1 MNTLALEL
9 NQVLDGSIAG
19 RMLSDFGRRL
29 YFPKGIVAQ
38 SAEAGARAHRFNAT
52 VGMAVHSGEPMEL
65 PSLSAQLPG
74 LTPRE
79 TVAYAPTAGVPELR
93 KLWLK
98 AMKAK
103 NPSLNPEAIS
113 LPAVTP
119 GLTAGVA
126 QAADM
131 FCDEGDTIIIPDMFW
146 GNYRLIFEERRLSKI
161 RSFQFFSDDG
171 GFNLEAFRNVLNE
184 EAAHGQ
190 LRVLLNFPNNPT
202 GYSPTVHE
210 AREITNILVEQ
221 ADKGID
227 VLVLCDDA
235 YFGLFYEEGTYT
247 ESLFAPLS
255 QAHERILTIKLDGST
270 KEDFV
275 WGFRVGFLTF
285 GSAGQTAQQYDALLK
300 KLSGGLR
307 SAISNSSSVG
317 QHLLIHLFNSP
328 DYAGEK
334 QGFFLEL
341 KQRYLRIR
349 EVFRENPPPPCLEP
363 LPFNSGYF
371 MSFRCR
377 ELDAEQLRL
386 SLLEQG
392 IGTISIAGEY
402 LRVAYSSVDLDQLS
416 ELYTAIF
423 HAAEELSATGS

>member
-1 MNTLALEL
+1 MNPLALEL
-9 NQVLDGSIAG
+9 NQLLDGSVAG

-38 SAEAGARAHRFNAT
+38 SAEAGARAHKFNAT
-52 VGMAVHSGEPMEL
+52 VGMAVRNGEPMIL

-79 TVAYAPTAGVPELR
+79 AVAYAPTAGVPQLR
-93 KLWLK
+93 SLWLE

-103 NPSLNPEAIS
+103 NPSLNAEAIS
-113 LPAVTP
+113 LPVVTP

-131 FCDEGDTIIIPDMFW
+131 FCDEGDTIIVPDMFW

-161 RSFQFFSDDG
+161 RSFQFFSDEG
-171 GFNLEAFRNVLNE
+171 GFNLEAFRKVVTE

-190 LRVLLNFPNNPT
+190 LRILLNFPNNPT

-210 AREITNILVEQ
+210 AQEITNILVEQ
-221 ADKGID
+221 ADKGAD

-235 YFGLFYEEGTYT
+235 YFGLFYEEDTYG

-255 QAHERILTIKLDGST
+255 QAHERILAIKLDGST

-275 WGFRVGFLTF
+275 WGFRVGFLSF
-285 GSAGQTAQQYDALLK
+285 GSAGLTAHHYDALLK
-300 KLSGGLR
+300 KLAGGLR

-317 QHLLIHLFNSP
+317 QHLLIHLFTSP
-328 DYAGEK
+328 DYASEK
-334 QGFFLEL
+334 QGCFLDL
-341 KQRYLRIR
+341 KKRYLRIR
-349 EVFRENPPPPCLEP
+349 DIFQETPPPPCLET

-377 ELDAEQLRL
+377 GIDAEQLRL
-386 SLLEQG
+386 SLLDEG
-392 IGTISIAGEY
+392 IGTISIAGGY
-402 LRVAYSSVDLDQLS
+402 LRVAYSSVDLDQLL

-423 HAAEELSATGS
+423 QAAEKLSATGS

>member
-1 MNTLALEL
+1 MNALALEL
-9 NQVLDGSIAG
+9 NKELEGSVAG

-52 VGMAVHSGEPMEL
+52 VGMAVRNGDPMVL
-65 PSLSAQLPG
+65 PSLSTQIPG

-93 KLWLK
+93 KLWLT

-103 NPSLNPEAIS
+103 NPSLNTEAIS
-113 LPAVTP
+113 LPVVTP

-146 GNYRLIFEERRLSKI
+146 GNYRLIFEERRRSKI
-161 RSFQFFSDDG
+161 RSFEFFSNEG
-171 GFNLEAFRNVLNE
+171 GFNLEAFRQIVEE
-184 EAAHGQ
+184 EAARGQ
-190 LRVLLNFPNNPT
+190 LRILLNFPNNPT
-202 GYSPTVHE
+202 GYSPTTQE
-210 AREITNILVEQ
+210 AREITQILVEQ
-221 ADKGID
+221 ADNGSD

-235 YFGLFYEEGTYT
+235 YFGLFYEEDTYD

-255 QAHERILTIKLDGST
+255 QAHERLLAVKIDGAT

-275 WGFRVGFLTF
+275 WGFRVGFLSF
-285 GSAGQTAQQYDALLK
+285 GSLGLSAAQYDALLK
-300 KLSGGLR
+300 KLAGGLR
-307 SAISNSSSVG
+307 SAISNSSGVG
-317 QHLLIHLFNSP
+317 QHLLIHLFGSP
-328 DYAGEK
+328 DYEQEK
-334 QGFFLEL
+334 QKFFLDL
-341 KQRYLRIR
+341 KNRYLRIR
-349 EVFRENPPPPCLEP
+349 ELFQQTPPPPSLEP

-371 MSFRCR
+371 MSFQCR
-377 ELDAEQLRL
+377 GIDAEHLRL
-386 SLLEQG
+386 ALLDEG
-392 IGTISIAGEY
+392 IGTISIAGGY
-402 LRVAYSSVDLDQLS
+402 LRVAYSSVDADQLP

-423 HAAEELSATGS
+423 QAADKLSASGS